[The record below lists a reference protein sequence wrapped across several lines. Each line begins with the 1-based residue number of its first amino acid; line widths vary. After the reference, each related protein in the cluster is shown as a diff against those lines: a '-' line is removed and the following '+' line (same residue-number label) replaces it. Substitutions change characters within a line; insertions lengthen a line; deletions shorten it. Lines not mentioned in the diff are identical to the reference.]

1 MTEHLS
7 ETDYIS
13 PINGTNKR
21 REDTLMANSELSK
34 IKILFLYDFFMTKLN
49 PYDFDSSVSMSEL
62 LDILEKETGYRF
74 ERKSIYSDI
83 DRLNDFMRV
92 SGKIKSGSDDW
103 IYKEKKRYK
112 VSELDSQITVDEAKL
127 LVDAVNTTAFTDS
140 GIADKIKELYP
151 SYFGDAGNSVSL
163 VRRDHKYSARL
174 TALLNNFRSC
184 INEKCVISFN
194 YGYKLGS
201 APAFKEKREVS
212 PLALDWS
219 NNTYYLIAV
228 DNAVYD
234 RIEGSDRPIET
245 AIRRFRIDR
254 IDSTSFLHREKFR
267 GFANAAARQK
277 AIDNV
282 IKNSVNAFSS
292 EDVMEV
298 TISLS
303 FKADAKTGSDA
314 VPKKEVLRA
323 YNILSDHLNI
333 RRIVSDSGLDT
344 GELTVIAETADVPTF
359 YSYLFQAGTVP
370 GIDLSLGEGPV
381 RDKYIVYLE
390 NARKAL

>member
-1 MTEHLS
+1 
-7 ETDYIS
+7 
-13 PINGTNKR
+13 
-21 REDTLMANSELSK
+21 MANCELSK

-49 PYDFDSSVSMSEL
+49 PYDFESSVSMNEL

-83 DRLNDFMRV
+83 DRLNEFMRV
-92 SGKIKSGSDDW
+92 TGKIKNGSDYDW

-112 VSELDSQITVDEAKL
+112 VSELESQITVDEAKL

-140 GIADKIKELYP
+140 GIADKIMELYP
-151 SYFGDAGNSVSL
+151 SYFGDAGNTVSL

-184 INEKCVISFN
+184 INDKCVISFN

-228 DNAVYD
+228 DNAIYD
-234 RIEGSDRPIET
+234 RIEGSGKPIET

-254 IDSTSFLHREKFR
+254 IDSTSFNRHGKFR
-267 GFANAAARQK
+267 GFANANDRKK
-277 AIDNV
+277 AIDN
-282 IKNSVNAFSS
+282 IIRNSVNAFSS
-292 EDVMEV
+292 EEVMEV
-298 TISLS
+298 AIMLS
-303 FKADAKTGSDA
+303 FEADGKALPEA

-333 RRIVSDSGLDT
+333 KRIVSDSRLES

-370 GIDLSLGEGPV
+370 GIKLTVGEGPV
-381 RDKYIVYLE
+381 RDKYIAYLE

>member
-1 MTEHLS
+1 
-7 ETDYIS
+7 
-13 PINGTNKR
+13 
-21 REDTLMANSELSK
+21 MANSELSK

-234 RIEGSDRPIET
+234 RIEGTDRPIET

-303 FKADAKTGSDA
+303 FKADVKTGSDA

-381 RDKYIVYLE
+381 RDKYIAYLE